1 MVDDLE
7 MMRSSEMERKK
18 MKRLQLIAMIPLLCA
33 VCGPLSLAAGAV
45 SSLLM
50 LAMLA
55 LLALCMMGTP
65 FGLVIGPL
73 VLSLRKDLYVCKE
86 DLPLAKRVKLFAI
99 LDIAFGVLSV
109 LIMLGLFLLS
119 AQV

>member
-18 MKRLQLIAMIPLLCA
+18 MKRLQLITMIPLVCA
-33 VCGPLSLAAGAV
+33 ACGPLSLVAGAV

-55 LLALCMMGTP
+55 LCMMGTP
-65 FGLVIGPL
+65 FGIIIGPL
-73 VLSLRKDLYVCKE
+73 VLSLRKDLYVLKE

-99 LDIAFGVLSV
+99 LDITFGVLSV

-119 AQV
+119 ADI

>member
-18 MKRLQLIAMIPLLCA
+18 MKRLQLIALIPLVCA

-55 LLALCMMGTP
+55 LCMVGTP
-65 FGLVIGPL
+65 FGVVIGPL
-73 VLSLRKDLYVCKE
+73 VLSLRKELYVLKE
-86 DLPLAKRVKLFAI
+86 DLPLARRVKLFAV
-99 LDIAFGVLSV
+99 LDIVFGVLSV
-109 LIMLGLFLLS
+109 LIMLALFLLG
-119 AQV
+119 ADI

>member
-50 LAMLA
+50 LAM
-55 LLALCMMGTP
+55 LALCMMGTP

>member
-1 MVDDLE
+1 MLDDLE

-33 VCGPLSLAAGAV
+33 VCGPLSLVAGAV

-50 LAMLA
+50 LAM
-55 LLALCMMGTP
+55 LALCMMGTP

-73 VLSLRKDLYVCKE
+73 VLNLRKDLYVLPE
-86 DLPLAKRVKLFAI
+86 DQPLNKRVKIFAI
-99 LDIAFGVLSV
+99 LDIVFGVLSV
-109 LIMLGLFLLS
+109 LFMGFLF
-119 AQV
+119 VMGM